1 MIIGKREVGHVAVFD
16 IQGEIRRSD
25 SPETTLHQLVKARLE
40 AGRTDILLN
49 CEKVDFIDSYGVGE
63 ILASYISTQNLG
75 GKLKLS
81 MVSKKLLVIFQ
92 VTMLTRVLEI
102 FGTETAA
109 LESFGKP

>member
-1 MIIGKREVGHVAVFD
+1 MVIVTREVGNVAIFD
-16 IQGEIRRSD
+16 IEGEIRRSD

-102 FGTETAA
+102 FGSETAA

>member
-1 MIIGKREVGHVAVFD
+1 MIIGTREVGHVTVFD
-16 IQGEIRRSD
+16 VEGEIRRSD
-25 SPETTLHQLVKARLE
+25 SPEMTIHQLVKSRLE

-49 CEKVDFIDSYGVGE
+49 CEKVDFIDSFGVGE
-63 ILASYISTQNLG
+63 ILASYISTQNMG

-81 MVSKKLLVIFQ
+81 MVSPKLLLIFQ

-102 FGTETAA
+102 FGSEKAA

>member
-1 MIIGKREVGHVAVFD
+1 MVIGTREVGNVAIFD

-49 CEKVDFIDSYGVGE
+49 CERVDFIDSYGVGE

-102 FGTETAA
+102 FGSETAA